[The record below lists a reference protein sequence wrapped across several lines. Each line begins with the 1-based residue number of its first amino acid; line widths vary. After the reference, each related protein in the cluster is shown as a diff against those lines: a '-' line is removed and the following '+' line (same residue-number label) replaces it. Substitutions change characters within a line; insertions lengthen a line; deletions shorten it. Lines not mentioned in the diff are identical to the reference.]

1 MKLIPSGREN
11 IQAVPRAY
19 IGMLSNHGRGNQG
32 VDISALLYSTIA
44 EIGKEKIQSE
54 IALDIKQS
62 KYYIELIINNC
73 KKRIDNVDEDTVG
86 SLCEALLHFMLTI
99 SILPS
104 IRKVPFNGTVLDIVI
119 PSLRV
124 LKNSPENSV
133 VILISKGSENII
145 QEKISHIKRFQPNEK
160 NLWIVSEKPLPL
172 PCVNYSLIQNEIFSE
187 EKNNYSDLIIDIDKF
202 LHEKG
207 DKSLKIFQ

>member
-32 VDISALLYSTIA
+32 VDISAMLYSTIA

-104 IRKVPFNGTVLDIVI
+104 IRKVAFNGTVLDIVI

>member
-1 MKLIPSGREN
+1 M
-11 IQAVPRAY
+11 
-19 IGMLSNHGRGNQG
+19 
-32 VDISALLYSTIA
+32 DISALLYSTIA

-104 IRKVPFNGTVLDIVI
+104 MRKVAFNGTVLDIVI

-124 LKNSPENSV
+124 LKISPENSV

-145 QEKISHIKRFQPNEK
+145 QAKISHIKRFQTNEK

-172 PCVNYSLIQNEIFSE
+172 PCINYSLNQNEILSE
-187 EKNNYSDLIIDIDKF
+187 GEKNYSDLIIDIDKF

>member
-1 MKLIPSGREN
+1 MKLILSGREN

-19 IGMLSNHGRGNQG
+19 IGMLSNHGRGNQD

-104 IRKVPFNGTVLDIVI
+104 IRKVAFNGTVLDIVI

>member
-1 MKLIPSGREN
+1 M
-11 IQAVPRAY
+11 
-19 IGMLSNHGRGNQG
+19 
-32 VDISALLYSTIA
+32 DISALLYSTIA

-62 KYYIELIINNC
+62 QYYIELIINNC

-86 SLCEALLHFMLTI
+86 PLCEALLHFMLTI

-104 IRKVPFNGTVLDIVI
+104 MRKVTFNGTVLDIVI

-124 LKNSPENSV
+124 LKTSPENSV

-172 PCVNYSLIQNEIFSE
+172 PCVNYSLNQNDILSE

>member
-1 MKLIPSGREN
+1 M
-11 IQAVPRAY
+11 
-19 IGMLSNHGRGNQG
+19 
-32 VDISALLYSTIA
+32 DISALLYSTIA

-73 KKRIDNVDEDTVG
+73 KKRIDNVDEDAVG

-104 IRKVPFNGTVLDIVI
+104 MRKVAFNGTVLDIVI

-124 LKNSPENSV
+124 LKTSPENSV

-172 PCVNYSLIQNEIFSE
+172 PCVNYSLNQNGILSE
-187 EKNNYSDLIIDIDKF
+187 EKNNYSHLIIDIDKF

>member
-1 MKLIPSGREN
+1 M
-11 IQAVPRAY
+11 
-19 IGMLSNHGRGNQG
+19 
-32 VDISALLYSTIA
+32 LYSAIA

-62 KYYIELIINNC
+62 KYYIELMINNC
-73 KKRIDNVDEDTVG
+73 KKHVDIADEDAVG

-104 IRKVPFNGTVLDIVI
+104 MRKVAFNGTILDIVI
-119 PSLRV
+119 PNLRV

-133 VILISKGSENII
+133 VILLSKGSENIM
-145 QEKISHIKRFQPNEK
+145 QEKISHIRRFQPNEK
-160 NLWIVSEKPLPL
+160 NLWIVAEKPLSL
-172 PCVNYSLIQNEIFSE
+172 PCINYVLDEKDILSE
-187 EKNNYSDLIIDIDKF
+187 EKKLYSNLIIDIDKF

>member
-1 MKLIPSGREN
+1 
-11 IQAVPRAY
+11 
-19 IGMLSNHGRGNQG
+19 

-86 SLCEALLHFMLTI
+86 SLSEALLHFMLTI

-104 IRKVPFNGTVLDIVI
+104 MRKVTFNGTILDIVI

-124 LKNSPENSV
+124 LKNSPENSI
-133 VILISKGSENII
+133 VILLSKGSENIM
-145 QEKISHIKRFQPNEK
+145 QEKISHISRFQPNEK
-160 NLWIVSEKPLPL
+160 NLWIVSEKPLSL
-172 PCVNYSLIQNEIFSE
+172 ACINYVLDQKDILSE
-187 EKNNYSDLIIDIDKF
+187 KKLYSDLIIDIDKF

>member
-1 MKLIPSGREN
+1 
-11 IQAVPRAY
+11 
-19 IGMLSNHGRGNQG
+19 
-32 VDISALLYSTIA
+32 VDISALLYSAIA

-54 IALDIKQS
+54 IALDIKRS

-73 KKRIDNVDEDTVG
+73 KKRIDNADEDEVG

-104 IRKVPFNGTVLDIVI
+104 MRKVAFNGTILDIVI
-119 PSLRV
+119 PNLRV
-124 LKNSPENSV
+124 LKNSAENSV
-133 VILISKGSENII
+133 VIVFSKGSENMML
-145 QEKISHIKRFQPNEK
+145 EKISYIRRFQPNEK
-160 NLWIVSEKPLPL
+160 NLWIVSEKSLSL
-172 PCVNYSLIQNEIFSE
+172 PCINYVLDQKDILSE
-187 EKNNYSDLIIDIDKF
+187 EKKLYSDLIIDIDKF

>member
-1 MKLIPSGREN
+1 MKLIPSWREN

-86 SLCEALLHFMLTI
+86 SLCESLLHFMLTI

-104 IRKVPFNGTVLDIVI
+104 IRKVAFNGTVLDIVI

-172 PCVNYSLIQNEIFSE
+172 PCVNYSLNQNEIFSE

>member
-1 MKLIPSGREN
+1 MKLILSGREN

-104 IRKVPFNGTVLDIVI
+104 IRKVAFNGTVLDIVI

-172 PCVNYSLIQNEIFSE
+172 PCVNYSLNQNEILSE